1 MSVLYTLQVMKVIW
15 PDVLKRFTVTEVID
29 RARSRLGENN
39 YSPFKNNCEHFV
51 TWCICGLK
59 VSLQV
64 KGWYQTALE
73 FVKSVGAGLLISGR
87 NKFVQV
93 ILVKIVT
100 NISDEAIQSPI
111 GTFVQKFP
119 VVYGVGVALEVCWA
133 IYGLIKA
140 RKSCKTEEELK
151 VSRVEIF
158 AKASGRLFFGIAG
171 SVLFGAA
178 TFPGLVGGTI
188 GAALGH
194 ILGFGTGQLYENRN
208 YIDG

>member
-29 RARSRLGENN
+29 RARGRLGENN

-100 NISDEAIQSPI
+100 NISDEAIQSPT
-111 GTFVQKFP
+111 GTLVC
-119 VVYGVGVALEVCWA
+119 GVGVALEVCWA

-171 SVLFGAA
+171 SVLFGAP
-178 TFPGLVGGTI
+178 TFPDLVGGAI
-188 GAALGH
+188 GAAFGH
-194 ILGFGTGQLYENRN
+194 ILGFGTGQLYENRH